1 MGPEDLAQV
10 LRHLPSGSKP
20 KDLLVG
26 MDTLDDA
33 GVYQLT
39 SDIALVQTVDF
50 FTPIVDDPYDFGQV
64 AAANAMSDIYAM
76 GARPITAM
84 NLVAF
89 PVETLGVETLSQ
101 VLKGGLDKCQEAGV
115 VLLGGHTIED
125 AEPKYGLSVTGLA
138 HPGKIVTNA
147 EAKPGD
153 VLVLTKPLGTGIL
166 STAAK
171 AGEISYDE
179 LVEAVDLMKTLNR
192 DASRAMV
199 ETGVNACTDIT
210 GFGLLGHLWE
220 MASASRVSCEISWD
234 SVPLLP
240 RVLDLVDL
248 APGGASAN
256 ARYLERFTGYEGG
269 TDAFDMVLCDPQT
282 SGGLLISVP
291 GERLGQLMAAL
302 EACGAGFFTVV
313 GRVTG
318 KSEGFIR
325 VTP

>member
-1 MGPEDLAQV
+1 VGPEDLAQV

-39 SDIALVQTVDF
+39 HDIALVQTVDF

-64 AAANAMSDIYAM
+64 AAANAMSDVYAM
-76 GARPITAM
+76 GAKPVTAM

-89 PVETLGVETLSQ
+89 PMDTLGVKTLSLILQ
-101 VLKGGLDKCQEAGV
+101 GGLDKCQEAGV
-115 VLLGGHTIED
+115 VLLGGHTVED

-138 HPGKIVTNA
+138 HPEKIVTNA
-147 EAKPGD
+147 GAKPGD

-171 AGEISYDE
+171 AGEITYDD
-179 LVEAVDLMKTLNR
+179 LREAVELMKTLNR
-192 DASRAMV
+192 DASAAMV
-199 ETGVNACTDIT
+199 EVGVNACTDIT

-220 MASASRVSCEISWD
+220 MASASRVSCDIHWD

-240 RVLDLVDL
+240 KVLDLVDL
-248 APGGASAN
+248 APGGAISN
-256 ARYLERFTGYEGG
+256 ARYLKGFSSYEGG
-269 TDAFDMVLCDPQT
+269 TEAFETVLCDPQT
-282 SGGLLISVP
+282 SGGLLIAVP
-291 GERLGQLMAAL
+291 GERLEQLMTAL
-302 EACGAGFFTVV
+302 EAHGAGFFGVI
-313 GRVTG
+313 GRITG
-318 KSEGFIR
+318 QSEGFIR
-325 VTP
+325 VKP